1 MFKDMVE
8 YGIYYV
14 DRYEICFDCMVGASL
29 LVDTHSTQLYQHN
42 KNR

>member
-14 DRYEICFDCMVGASL
+14 DRYEICFDCMVGAQHTAL
-29 LVDTHSTQLYQHN
+29 LSA
-42 KNR
+42 